1 MAADSKSASSLRSL
15 PQLPLNFQ
23 FNISVHLCCAS
34 IAVVG
39 AADLDD
45 PCGLSLFP
53 AYANFLNVYGKI
65 NLID

>member
-1 MAADSKSASSLRSL
+1 MSCKVYA
-15 PQLPLNFQ
+15 NMFT
-23 FNISVHLCCAS
+23 VS

-53 AYANFLNVYGKI
+53 ACRGVIELVRASVGV
-65 NLID
+65 

>member
-1 MAADSKSASSLRSL
+1 M
-15 PQLPLNFQ
+15 FT
-23 FNISVHLCCAS
+23 VS

-45 PCGLSLFP
+45 PYGHSLFP
-53 AYANFLNVYGKI
+53 ACANFLNVYGEI